1 MLIFQVD
8 ETYGNMSKEEYE
20 RWQQYLEE
28 QCEKGGIIL
37 LPSYISLLKT
47 DQYNQDFDD
56 EGEDNYEES

>member
-8 ETYGNMSKEEYE
+8 EGYNMSKEEYE

-28 QCEKGGIIL
+28 QCEKDGIIL

-56 EGEDNYEES
+56 GEEEDYEES